1 VILEWKEAMTNEK
14 LYDALDAG
22 ASIEL
27 NLAGVTFPCIRG
39 GQRQDKIASL
49 VKYVGMTLT
58 LVPEPDNQY
67 DACAIRVD
75 ADGVDIGYIPKKG
88 TVWVDL
94 AEPNV
99 FTRPMRVDRD
109 NLNEVL
115 GAYLGPLS
123 AKLGAIYGGYNGKNF
138 GVSIKLFKE
147 E

>member
-1 VILEWKEAMTNEK
+1 MTNDK
-14 LYDALDAG
+14 LYDALDDG

-27 NLAGVTFPCIRG
+27 NLAGVTFPCLRG
-39 GQRQDKIASL
+39 GKRQDKIASL

-67 DACAIRVD
+67 DVHAIRVD

-88 TVWVDL
+88 TAWVDL
-94 AEPNV
+94 D
-99 FTRPMRVDRD
+99 RPMRIDRD

-138 GVSIKLFKE
+138 GVSIKLFKGE
-147 E
+147 

>member
-1 VILEWKEAMTNEK
+1 MTNEK
-14 LYDALDAG
+14 IYQALDDG

-39 GQRQDKIASL
+39 GKRQDKIASL

-67 DACAIRVD
+67 DAHAIRVD

-88 TVWVDL
+88 TAWVEL
-94 AEPNV
+94 GRMHAKI
-99 FTRPMRVDRD
+99 DRD

-115 GAYLGPLS
+115 EAYSGPLS
-123 AKLGAIYGGYNGKNF
+123 ATLHGIYGGYNGKNF
-138 GVSIKLFKE
+138 GVSIKLFKAA
-147 E
+147 

>member
-1 VILEWKEAMTNEK
+1 MTNEK

-49 VKYVGMTLT
+49 VKYVGMMLT

-88 TVWVDL
+88 TAWVDL
-94 AEPNV
+94 DLD
-99 FTRPMRVDRD
+99 RPMRIDRD

-138 GVSIKLFKE
+138 GVSIKLFKGE
-147 E
+147 

>member
-1 VILEWKEAMTNEK
+1 MTNQK

-39 GQRQDKIASL
+39 GKRQDKIASL

-67 DACAIRVD
+67 DAHAIRVD
-75 ADGVDIGYIPKKG
+75 ADGVDIGYIPKKS
-88 TVWVDL
+88 TAWVEL
-94 AEPNV
+94 GKP
-99 FTRPMRVDRD
+99 TRIDRD

-115 GAYLGPLS
+115 GAYSGPLS
-123 AKLGAIYGGYNGKNF
+123 ATLLGIYGGYNGKSY
-138 GVSIKLFKE
+138 GVSIKLFKGE
-147 E
+147 

>member
-1 VILEWKEAMTNEK
+1 MTNEK
-14 LYDALDAG
+14 IYQALDDG

-39 GQRQDKIASL
+39 GKRQDKIASL
-49 VKYVGMTLT
+49 VKYVGMKLD

-67 DACAIRVD
+67 DAHAIRVD

-88 TVWVDL
+88 TAWVEL
-94 AEPNV
+94 GRMHA
-99 FTRPMRVDRD
+99 RIDRD

-138 GVSIKLFKE
+138 GVSIKLFKGE
-147 E
+147 

>member
-1 VILEWKEAMTNEK
+1 MTNEK
-14 LYDALDAG
+14 IYQALDAG

-27 NLAGVTFPCIRG
+27 NLAGVTFPCLRG
-39 GQRQDKIASL
+39 GKRQDKIASL
-49 VKYVGMTLT
+49 VEHIGMKLV

-67 DACAIRVD
+67 DAHAIRVD

-88 TVWVDL
+88 TAWVDL
-94 AEPNV
+94 DLD
-99 FTRPMRVDRD
+99 RPMRIDRD

-138 GVSIKLFKE
+138 GVSIKLFKGE
-147 E
+147 

>member
-1 VILEWKEAMTNEK
+1 MTNEK
-14 LYDALDAG
+14 IYQALDDG

-39 GQRQDKIASL
+39 GKRQDKIASL

-67 DACAIRVD
+67 DAHAIRVD

-88 TVWVDL
+88 TAWVEL
-94 AEPNV
+94 GRMHAKI
-99 FTRPMRVDRD
+99 DRD

-115 GAYLGPLS
+115 EAYSGPLS